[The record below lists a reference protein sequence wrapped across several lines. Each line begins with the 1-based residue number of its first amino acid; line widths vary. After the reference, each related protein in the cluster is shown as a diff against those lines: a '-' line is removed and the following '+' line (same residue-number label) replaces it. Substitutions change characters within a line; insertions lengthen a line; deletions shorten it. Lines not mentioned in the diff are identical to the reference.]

1 MSGLPR
7 HTSRPH
13 TGLPA
18 SFLILEDLTTERS
31 FVLQATCVIDVLGL
45 FFDVI
50 HEFLDNQTLPD
61 VRSTGSGIKYLYCMY
76 TY

>member
-7 HTSRPH
+7 HRSRPH

-18 SFLILEDLTTERS
+18 SFLIMEDLTTERS
-31 FVLQATCVIDVLGL
+31 CVSQATCVIDVLGL

-50 HEFLDNQTLPD
+50 HEFLDNQALAD
-61 VRSTGSGIKYLYCMY
+61 VRSTGAGIK
-76 TY
+76 